1 MEKNN
6 SRDASWRVALRGA
19 MSAKDRTAIERVKMP
34 ELDPA
39 YRVTSRSEEVNQG
52 ISEEQAVTEATRCM
66 DCPDPQ
72 CVTGCPVGIDIPG
85 FIKNI
90 QRGEFGEASRVLRLT
105 SVRRT
110 RGKAVREPLH
120 LPQDEASAGGNR
132 LSGAFRG
139 RPCAR
144 RGPQESGSPPASR
157 SGGHKDCRGRKRARR
172 PVVCR

>member
-105 SVRRT
+105 SALP
-110 RGKAVREPLH
+110 AVC
-120 LPQDEASAGGNR
+120 
-132 LSGAFRG
+132 G
-139 RPCAR
+139 RVC
-144 RGPQESGSPPASR
+144 PQEKQCESR
-157 SGGHKDCRGRKRARR
+157 CIYHKMKRQPVAIGYLERFAADRAREEAR
-172 PVVCR
+172 LVVCR